1 MRSHLQGVALK
12 LQTVKSHQ
20 AMAEAM
26 KNTAVAMRKMNEA
39 VNVPTI
45 AKMMAEFEKEN
56 ARTEMMQEVMGDA
69 IDDALGAGD
78 YEAEEEEDRIVGQV
92 LDEIGI
98 SFGEELPETSGMQ
111 KPASGNAVSD
121 STTPGKVAEP
131 IGAGGGG
138 ASDPALDELE
148 ARLNNL
154 KR

>member
-26 KNTAVAMRKMNEA
+26 KSTAVAMKK
-39 VNVPTI
+39 VNAAIDTPTI

-69 IDDALGAGD
+69 IDDALAD
-78 YEAEEEEDRIVGQV
+78 DDAEEEEERIVGQV

-98 SFGEELPETSGMQ
+98 NFGEELPEAAGMQ
-111 KPASGNAVSD
+111 NPNAATAESNG
-121 STTPGKVAEP
+121 SNKVAEP
-131 IGAGGGG
+131 VGGGG
-138 ASDPALDELE
+138 SDDPALSDLE
-148 ARLNNL
+148 ARLQNL
-154 KR
+154 KRDG

>member
-26 KNTAVAMRKMNEA
+26 KSTAVAMKKMNKA
-39 VNVPTI
+39 VDVPTI
-45 AKMMAEFEKEN
+45 AKMMAEFEREN
-56 ARTEMMQEVMGDA
+56 ARTELMQETMGDA
-69 IDDALGAGD
+69 IDDALEEEDTA
-78 YEAEEEEDRIVGQV
+78 EEEDRIVGQV

-98 SFGEELPETSGMQ
+98 SFGEELPQASQGM
-111 KPASGNAVSD
+111 ASPAVS
-121 STTPGKVAEP
+121 TGPAKVAEP
-131 IGAGGGG
+131 VGAGGS
-138 ASDPALDELE
+138 ADDPALNDLE